1 MARIVEFPNRD
12 VIEQEAA
19 AWVAKL
25 DGGALS
31 RKELRGL
38 REWALRS
45 PEHRAAIN
53 EMAADWD
60 RLDVLRLLRPA
71 GDVSRGFGRRWRRA
85 GAALAA
91 GLAVVAVTLGTLR
104 ILPGELPDAVAPA
117 GTTYLTAIG
126 ELQSVTLSDGTHVHI
141 NTNSRLQV
149 DYSEEKRGVLLH
161 LGEAYFEVAN
171 SDRPFVVSAGNG
183 QITAL
188 GTAFAVRVTEDNV
201 VDVDVTEGMVV
212 ITAGLEFATT
222 GAGSSALTSRVAS
235 AGQVVRMGETIEL
248 VRTVEPARL
257 ERELAWR
264 DGMLV
269 FDGDTLEHVIA
280 EVSRYSSVEIVIAD
294 PSLRDLKV
302 GGYFR
307 AGDTQV
313 LLNTLSTGFG
323 IDVERVRPGLV
334 YLHPAGR

>member
-1 MARIVEFPNRD
+1 M
-12 VIEQEAA
+12 EQEAA

-38 REWALRS
+38 REWSLRS
-45 PEHRAAIN
+45 LEHRAAIN
-53 EMAADWD
+53 EMAAHWD

-126 ELQSVTLSDGTHVHI
+126 ELQSVTLPDGTHVHI

-235 AGQVVRMGETIEL
+235 AGQVVRVGETIEL

-269 FDGDTLEHVIA
+269 FDGDTLEHDHCGGQPLFVGGDRDSRPIA
-280 EVSRYSSVEIVIAD
+280 ERSESRRLFSRGRHPGAPEHTLNG
-294 PSLRDLKV
+294 LRHRC
-302 GGYFR
+302 R
-307 AGDTQV
+307 AGTARV
-313 LLNTLSTGFG
+313 GLLASSRALMN
-323 IDVERVRPGLV
+323 R
-334 YLHPAGR
+334 